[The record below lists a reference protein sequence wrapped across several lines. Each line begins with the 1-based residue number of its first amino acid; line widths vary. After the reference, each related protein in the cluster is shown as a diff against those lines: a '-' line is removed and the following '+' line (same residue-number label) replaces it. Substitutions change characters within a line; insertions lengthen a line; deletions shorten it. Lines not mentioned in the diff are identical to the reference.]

1 MSERGGGQNNRARR
15 AGNSARGT
23 AISRVAVA
31 SLAASLAL
39 APAAFAEPT
48 PDQPPPTQSPS
59 PAPAPTSREP
69 PRPYETVVVAPITRD
84 PAVGDDP
91 SAATSMVTSDRTPRS
106 GESLSQLLSEMPGTA
121 VTRYGGFGGSA
132 FLSLRGSTWDQVR
145 IYVDGVPLN
154 LAAGGAVDLSSIAL
168 GSIER
173 IEVYRAMSPITA
185 GTSAL
190 GGIVAITT
198 RQPRVT
204 TGEAETGLGSFGTR
218 FASAGGAL
226 ASGPVRVYAGL
237 HLLGVR
243 GDFPYHWDNATS
255 SNPSDD
261 EIRLRANNE
270 LAQGDAVAR
279 AAVALSPMRELQL
292 SLSGID
298 RRQQLPGYGVH
309 LASEARLTTLRAV
322 GSLTYTGRDD
332 LGPGGRL
339 QVQAYTLL
347 TEERFWDPLGQ
358 ISFKQS
364 DSHDRTTT
372 VGVTLRASR
381 AAAAWLK
388 VAGVVDAR
396 SERFAPRDRRDGMDF
411 PGAPSTRLF
420 AAGGI
425 EADAWWQ
432 RLRLGVIPSLR
443 WELARDVHSGR
454 TAFDELLPAGSPV
467 LYSRPIARL
476 GLVQRPTE
484 NPALTI
490 KANIGRYARQPS
502 FLELYGNNGFILG
515 DPDLRPESA
524 INGDVGVG
532 WRKGGP
538 AGWLAVDAAAFGAAV
553 TDLIQF
559 EQTGYGRSHPENVGR
574 ARILGVETSV
584 DGQLGKHGRLIGQ
597 FTFTDARDT
606 STSASSRGR
615 QLPLRPRLRA
625 YGRPEIRAVDVGP
638 LRSGIYADVDV
649 TSGNFLDTSN
659 LAEVPARVLFGAGAS
674 LEWPRGGLR
683 LTASLQNLGNSLI
696 SDVTGY
702 PLPGRALYVT
712 LAGTTSHQPE
722 TEQERIHP

>member
-1 MSERGGGQNNRARR
+1 M
-15 AGNSARGT
+15 
-23 AISRVAVA
+23 
-31 SLAASLAL
+31 
-39 APAAFAEPT
+39 AFA
-48 PDQPPPTQSPS
+48 D
-59 PAPAPTSREP
+59 P
-69 PRPYETVVVAPITRD
+69 PRPYETVVVAPATRD
-84 PAVGDDP
+84 PASGDDP
-91 SAATSMVTSDRTPRS
+91 AAATSVVTSDRTQRS

-121 VTRYGGFGGSA
+121 VTRYGGFGGTA

-204 TGEAETGLGSFGTR
+204 GGEADAGFGSFGTR
-218 FASAGGAL
+218 FASAGGAV
-226 ASGPVRVYAGL
+226 ASGPVRVYADL

-255 SNPSDD
+255 NNPSDD

-270 LAQGDAVAR
+270 MAQGDAVVR
-279 AAVALSPMRELQL
+279 AAVTLSPTRELQL

-322 GSLTYTGRDD
+322 GSLTYTGRND

-364 DSHDRTTT
+364 DSRDRTTT
-372 VGVTLRASR
+372 VGITVRASR

-388 VAGVVDAR
+388 VAGVIDAR

-411 PGAPSTRLF
+411 PGDPSTRLF

-443 WELARDVHSGR
+443 WEIARDVHSGR
-454 TAFDELLPAGSPV
+454 TSFDELLPAGSPV

-476 GLVQRPTE
+476 GLVQRPTA
-484 NPALTI
+484 ALTI
-490 KANIGRYARQPS
+490 KANVGRYARQPS

-538 AGWLAVDAAAFGAAV
+538 AGGLAVDAAAFGAAV

-584 DGQLGKHGRLIGQ
+584 DGQLGKHGRLVGQ

-625 YGRPEIRAVDVGP
+625 YARPEVRAVDIGP
-638 LRSGIYADVDV
+638 LRTGLYADVDV
-649 TSGNFLDTSN
+649 TSGNFLDTTN

-683 LTASLQNLGNSLI
+683 LTASLQNVGNALI

-712 LAGTTSHQPE
+712 LAGTTSH
-722 TEQERIHP
+722 EQEPERIHP